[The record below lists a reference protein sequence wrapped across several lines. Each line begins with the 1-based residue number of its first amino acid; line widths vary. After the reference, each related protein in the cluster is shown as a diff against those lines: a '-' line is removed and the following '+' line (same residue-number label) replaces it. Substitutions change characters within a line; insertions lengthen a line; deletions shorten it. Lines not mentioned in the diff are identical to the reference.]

1 VVTRRHAGLRGVLL
15 DATAGR
21 FPPADGRVD
30 VVPVPDGETEAVLA
44 LTGHAYVQADV
55 GVEAVLAAGADGF
68 GGATSPAFLLWLAAG
83 GRVGSLDVVLWAPGT
98 GGEMLIRTA
107 AFDEHPRVRAAR
119 AVRREVEVY
128 GDERGIVTLG
138 RGLGGL
144 WELGI
149 ELPAL
154 RQGRGRGRRLIGA
167 ARTLRP
173 AGEPVFARVAPGNA
187 ASLRAFLASGFTP
200 VGSAVVVRADS
211 AQRPDPGGLDGI
223 AST

>member
-1 VVTRRHAGLRGVLL
+1 MPELRGALL

-44 LTGHAYVQADV
+44 LTGHAFVQADV
-55 GVEAVLAAGADGF
+55 SVEEVLAAGADGF
-68 GGATSPAFLLWLAAG
+68 GGATAPAFLLWLAAG
-83 GRVGSLDVVLWAPGT
+83 GRIGSLDAVLWAPGT
-98 GGEMLIRTA
+98 GGEAIRRTA
-107 AFDEHPRVRAAR
+107 AFDHRPRVVAAR
-119 AVRREVEVY
+119 AIRHDVEVY
-128 GDERGIVTLG
+128 GDDGGIVTLG
-138 RGLGGL
+138 RGIGGL

-149 ELPAL
+149 EVPAHL
-154 RQGRGRGRRLIGA
+154 QGLGRGRRLIGA

-200 VGSAVVVRADS
+200 IGSAVVVRADS